1 MGAQVVALGRS
12 SSKLA
17 DLKEEL
23 PSIRTVK
30 VEFVWSPFRKLPI
43 NLSHPSH
50 ESISLSEGSTMDMVI
65 GGIASNYARSRPCFA
80 VNYLSHF
87 LLTENSSSSPI
98 HSTRDSSD
106 IIVLSSGLWMAR
118 T

>member
-30 VEFVWSPFRKLPI
+30 VDLSDLSPFRKLPI

-50 ESISLSEGSTMDMVI
+50 ESISLSNGGYMMDMVI
-65 GGIASNYARSRPCFA
+65 TRHRLQIRKVTTLCL
-80 VNYLSHF
+80 LSIIF
-87 LLTENSSSSPI
+87 LTFS
-98 HSTRDSSD
+98 
-106 IIVLSSGLWMAR
+106 
-118 T
+118 